1 MNRSSM
7 WNRINRAVARFSTRV
22 TAWSGG
28 TLAFGA
34 AFALIVVWLAAG
46 PLFGFSDSWQLVINT
61 TTTIVTFLMVFLIQR
76 AQNKESRAT
85 NIKLNEILAAIEGA
99 SNRLIDVEDLS
110 EEELETLHR
119 HFQSLARMAKQEGNI
134 TRSHSIDEA
143 KVRHHAK
150 SRSRAGGTGNGRAM
164 RSGRRRR
171 GPGGRPDAAAGRAE
185 SA

>member
-1 MNRSSM
+1 MSRTSI
-7 WNRINRAVARFSTRV
+7 WTRINHAVARFSTRV
-22 TAWSGG
+22 TTWSGG

-85 NIKLNEILAAIEGA
+85 SLKLNEILAAIDGA

-110 EEELETLHR
+110 EEELDTLHR
-119 HFQSLARMAKQEGNI
+119 HFQSLARMAKREGNL
-134 TRSHSIDEA
+134 TRSHSIEEA
-143 KVRHHAK
+143 RIRHREK
-150 SRSRAGGTGNGRAM
+150 SRGGASAGSGTGRA
-164 RSGRRRR
+164 RRRSRR
-171 GPGGRPDAAAGRAE
+171 GSAASTGRNE
-185 SA
+185 ST

>member
-1 MNRSSM
+1 MSRSSF
-7 WNRINRAVARFSTRV
+7 WNRINHSTARFSTRV
-22 TAWSGG
+22 TQWSGG

-76 AQNKESRAT
+76 AQNKEARAT
-85 NIKLNEILAAIEGA
+85 SIKLNEILAAIDGA

-110 EEELETLHR
+110 EEELDTLHR
-119 HFQSLARMAKQEGNI
+119 HFQSLARMAKRESNL
-134 TRSHSIDEA
+134 TRSHSVEEA
-143 KVRHHAK
+143 EVRHRAK
-150 SRSRAGGTGNGRAM
+150 SRDHARARA
-164 RSGRRRR
+164 RRRR
-171 GPGGRPDAAAGRAE
+171 KRSGHVGRPASPTGRAE

>member
-1 MNRSSM
+1 MSRSSL
-7 WNRINRAVARFSTRV
+7 WTRINHAVARFSSQV
-22 TAWSGG
+22 TTWSGG

-34 AFALIVVWLAAG
+34 AFTLIVAWLVAG

-76 AQNKESRAT
+76 AQNKEARAT
-85 NIKLNEILAAIEGA
+85 SIKLNEILAAIDGA

-110 EEELETLHR
+110 EEELDTLHR
-119 HFQSLARMAKQEGNI
+119 HFQSLASMAKREGNL
-134 TRSHSIDEA
+134 TRSHSIEEA

-150 SRSRAGGTGNGRAM
+150 SHRPARGGARNGRAK
-164 RSGRRRR
+164 RGGR
-171 GPGGRPDAAAGRAE
+171 GGRPGAPTGRAE